1 MDANEEMASE
11 YKVSS
16 LPTCIVFQ
24 DEHPIARYEGA
35 DLSSLSRHLSS
46 LARGAEEEEEEEDFA
61 VGKRQVCENRQENRG
76 GKDEEKHGNGE
87 QEKFRAKKRR
97 KQRLEEED
105 CTG

>member
-1 MDANEEMASE
+1 VDANEEMASE

-24 DEHPIARYEGA
+24 DEQPIARYEGA

-46 LARGAEEEEEEEDFA
+46 LARGAKEEEEEDFA

-76 GKDEEKHGNGE
+76 GKDEEHGNGE
-87 QEKFRAKKRR
+87 QEKFKAKKRR
-97 KQRLEEED
+97 KQRLEEDD